1 MKLGLAL
8 SGGSLRGAAHIGVL
22 DVLDEAG
29 IRPDMIAGASA
40 GSVVASL
47 YAHGIHPKNLVKIA
61 LSFPGRRLVDWTTS
75 VWDALYFLANVPLF
89 WGGLRSNFTKL
100 LPLGIIRGQ
109 NFERYLDQLFL
120 LPPTIPPTPLF
131 VVAVDLYSTERIIFT
146 DTLLPRYQ
154 VPETVFLPMERK
166 SACIRASASMP
177 GMFTP
182 RELDGRTLVDGGVRM
197 NIPSDILFQAGCD
210 KVIVV
215 DLLQTEMNI
224 KPGVLK
230 TFFDVFNRSWD
241 IMLYEMTALQLQDEK
256 LFAIKPTVDDVGW
269 TSFDKVAYCI
279 EQGRIAATEALPGI
293 LEYLN
298 KKPVP

>member
-1 MKLGLAL
+1 MKLGIAL

-22 DVLDEAG
+22 DALYEAG

-47 YAHGIHPKNLVKIA
+47 YAHGIHPKNIAKIA

-75 VWDALYFLANVPLF
+75 IWDALFFLANVPLF
-89 WGGLRSNFTKL
+89 WSGMRSNFTKL
-100 LPLGIIRGQ
+100 LPLGFIRGQ

-131 VVAVDLYSTERIIFT
+131 VVAVDLYSTERIIFS
-146 DTLLPRYQ
+146 DTLLPRYE
-154 VPETVFLPMERK
+154 VPETVFLPMDRK
-166 SACIRASASMP
+166 SSCIRASASMP
-177 GMFTP
+177 GVFTP
-182 RELDGRTLVDGGVRM
+182 CELNGRTLIDGAVRM

-224 KPGVLK
+224 KSGVLK

-241 IMLYEMTALQLQDEK
+241 IMLNEMTALQLHDAK
-256 LFAIKPTVDDVGW
+256 LYAIKPTVDDVGW
-269 TSFDKVAYCI
+269 TSFEKMAYCI
-279 EQGRIAATEALPGI
+279 EQGRIAATSALPEI
-293 LEYLN
+293 RDYLN
-298 KKPVP
+298 KKPTP